1 MLTGNEI
8 SLLSASA
15 ELSPDT
21 FTTSTNSYRQASASV
36 AIDGDNR
43 KGRAGGLLED
53 ILKCATTSMESR
65 NNPLKYLLIKMKSA
79 EYISYVRLHL
89 RDGLR
94 RQQLQNG
101 LTVSVGNHYNIQHA
115 SRCGNGVYKAV
126 RHGQS
131 PFFICMNYGQ

>member
-36 AIDGDNR
+36 VIDGDNR

-101 LTVSVGNHYNIQHA
+101 LTVSVVTTLTSNMP
-115 SRCGNGVYKAV
+115 RGVVTKCTKPCVMDNY
-126 RHGQS
+126 R
-131 PFFICMNYGQ
+131 FIFA